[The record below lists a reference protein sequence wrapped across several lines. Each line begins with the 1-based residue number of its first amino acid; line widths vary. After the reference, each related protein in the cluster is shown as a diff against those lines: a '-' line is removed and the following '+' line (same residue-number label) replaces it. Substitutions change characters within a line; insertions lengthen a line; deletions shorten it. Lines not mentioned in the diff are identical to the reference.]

1 MKVCKKC
8 QEEKPLTEFYAAK
21 SAADGRQTYCKA
33 CSRVKSMEW
42 RAANIERARGREA
55 AWRAAN
61 IEKVSAYNA
70 KWRAENTEKVSAY
83 NAKWRAENSE
93 EASARVRAWQAANP
107 DKVKAIRDRLRAK
120 KLAAKAAWFEANKD
134 AITRPI
140 KTPEEW

>member
-70 KWRAENTEKVSAY
+70 KWRAEN
-83 NAKWRAENSE
+83 SE

-107 DKVKAIRDRLRAK
+107 DKVKAIRDRQRTK
-120 KLAAKAAWFEANKD
+120 KLAARAAWFEANKD
-134 AITRPI
+134 AITKPI

>member
-70 KWRAENTEKVSAY
+70 KWRAENTEKVSA
-83 NAKWRAENSE
+83 
-93 EASARVRAWQAANP
+93 RVRAWQAANP
-107 DKVKAIRDRLRAK
+107 DKVKAIKDRQRTK
-120 KLAAKAAWFEANKD
+120 KLAARAAWFEANKD
-134 AITRPI
+134 AITKPI

>member
-1 MKVCKKC
+1 MKVCRKC
-8 QEEKPLTEFYAAK
+8 KEEKPLTEFYAAK

-70 KWRAENTEKVSAY
+70 KWRAENP
-83 NAKWRAENSE
+83 E
-93 EASARVRAWQAANP
+93 EVNARVRAWQAANP
-107 DKVKAIRDRLRAK
+107 DKVKAIRDRQRTK
-120 KLAAKAAWFEANKD
+120 KLAARAAWFEANKD

>member
-42 RAANIERARGREA
+42 RAANIERARGKEA

-61 IEKVSAYNA
+61 TEKVRAYHA
-70 KWRAENTEKVSAY
+70 KWRAENPEEV
-83 NAKWRAENSE
+83 NARA
-93 EASARVRAWQAANP
+93 RAWQAANP
-107 DKVKAIRDRLRAK
+107 DKVKAIRDRQRTK
-120 KLAAKAAWFEANKD
+120 KLAARAAWFEANKD
-134 AITRPI
+134 AITKPI

>member
-1 MKVCKKC
+1 MKVCRKC
-8 QEEKPLTEFYAAK
+8 KEEKPLTEFYAAK

-70 KWRAENTEKVSAY
+70 KWRAEN
-83 NAKWRAENSE
+83 SE
-93 EASARVRAWQAANP
+93 EASARVKAWQVANP
-107 DKVKAIRDRLRAK
+107 DKVKAIRDRQRTK
-120 KLAAKAAWFEANKD
+120 KLAARAAWFEANKD
-134 AITRPI
+134 AITKPI

>member
-70 KWRAENTEKVSAY
+70 KWRAEN
-83 NAKWRAENSE
+83 SE

-107 DKVKAIRDRLRAK
+107 DKVKAIKDRQRTK
-120 KLAAKAAWFEANKD
+120 KLAARAAWFEANKD
-134 AITRPI
+134 AITKPI

>member
-21 SAADGRQTYCKA
+21 SAVDGRQTYCKA

-61 IEKVSAYNA
+61 TEKVRAYYA
-70 KWRAENTEKVSAY
+70 KWRAENP
-83 NAKWRAENSE
+83 E
-93 EASARVRAWQAANP
+93 EASARVKAWQAANP
-107 DKVKAIRDRLRAK
+107 DKVKAIMDRQRTK
-120 KLAAKAAWFEANKD
+120 KLAARAAWFEANKD

-140 KTPEEW
+140 KTPEER

>member
-70 KWRAENTEKVSAY
+70 KWRAENPEEV
-83 NAKWRAENSE
+83 NARA
-93 EASARVRAWQAANP
+93 RAWQAANP
-107 DKVKAIRDRLRAK
+107 DKVKAIRDRQRTK
-120 KLAAKAAWFEANKD
+120 KLAARAAWFEANKD
-134 AITRPI
+134 AITKPI

>member
-8 QEEKPLTEFYAAK
+8 QEEKPLTEFYASK

-33 CSRVKSMEW
+33 CTRTLSMEW

-61 IEKVSAYNA
+61 TEKVSAYHA
-70 KWRAENTEKVSAY
+70 KWRAENPEKVSA
-83 NAKWRAENSE
+83 RS
-93 EASARVRAWQAANP
+93 RAWQAANP
-107 DKVKAIRDRLRAK
+107 DKVKAIREKHNAKRA
-120 KLAAKAAWFEANKD
+120 AAKAAWFEANKG
-134 AITRPI
+134 AITKPI

>member
-8 QEEKPLTEFYAAK
+8 QEEKPLTEFYASK
-21 SAADGRQTYCKA
+21 SAAEGKQTYCKA

-61 IEKVSAYNA
+61 TEKVRAYHA
-70 KWRAENTEKVSAY
+70 KWRAENPEEV
-83 NAKWRAENSE
+83 NARA
-93 EASARVRAWQAANP
+93 RAWQAANP
-107 DKVKAIRDRLRAK
+107 DKVKAIRDRQRTK
-120 KLAAKAAWFEANKD
+120 KLAARAAWFEANKD
-134 AITRPI
+134 AITKPI

>member
-70 KWRAENTEKVSAY
+70 KWRAEN
-83 NAKWRAENSE
+83 SE
-93 EASARVRAWQAANP
+93 EASARAKAWKAANP
-107 DKVKAIRDRLRAK
+107 DKVKAIRDRQRTK
-120 KLAAKAAWFEANKD
+120 KLAARAAWFEANKD
-134 AITRPI
+134 AITKPI

>member
-61 IEKVSAYNA
+61 TEKVSAYHA
-70 KWRAENTEKVSAY
+70 KWRAENPEEV
-83 NAKWRAENSE
+83 NARA
-93 EASARVRAWQAANP
+93 RAWQAANP

-120 KLAAKAAWFEANKD
+120 KLAARAAWFEANKD
-134 AITRPI
+134 AITKPI

>member
-70 KWRAENTEKVSAY
+70 KWRAENPEEV
-83 NAKWRAENSE
+83 NARA
-93 EASARVRAWQAANP
+93 RAWQAANP
-107 DKVKAIRDRLRAK
+107 DKVKAIRDRQRTK
-120 KLAAKAAWFEANKD
+120 KLAARAAWFEANKD